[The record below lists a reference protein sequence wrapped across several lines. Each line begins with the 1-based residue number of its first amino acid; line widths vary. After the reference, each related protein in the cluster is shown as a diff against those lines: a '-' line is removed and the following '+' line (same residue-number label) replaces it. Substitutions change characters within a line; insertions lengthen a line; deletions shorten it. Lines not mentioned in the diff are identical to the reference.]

1 MFRGRF
7 KALWIREMLNMIW
20 MIALRVWVVLPAQCQ
35 CLRLAKPSEE

>member
-20 MIALRVWVVLPAQCQ
+20 MIALPVRVVLPAQCQ
-35 CLRLAKPSEE
+35 CLGLAEPSEE